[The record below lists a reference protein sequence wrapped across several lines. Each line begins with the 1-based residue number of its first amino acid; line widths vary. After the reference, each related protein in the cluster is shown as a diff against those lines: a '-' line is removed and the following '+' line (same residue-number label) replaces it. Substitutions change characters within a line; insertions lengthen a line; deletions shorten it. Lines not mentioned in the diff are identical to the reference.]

1 VFGLDSIPFLAT
13 SYSEAK
19 KLNDV
24 SRPYLEK
31 TLAAQGLKLLYAV
44 PWPPQGL
51 YSIKPVASMSD
62 LKGTRMRAYNPATS
76 QIAQHVGAQPI
87 TVQLAELSQALA
99 TGTVENFLT
108 SSASGVDSKLYEQ
121 TKYFYDVNAWLP
133 RNAVV
138 VNQKAFRSARQAD
151 AGGGDESSFHGGA
164 TRLARQRGAR
174 RRIHQAARREGDE
187 DRPDERNA
195 EAGAEGDRRAHD
207 RGLVAHRGWRRR
219 RDHRSLPQV
228 SASTSHVPPSSHSF
242 AAPRGGAPS
251 LEAALRRGVT
261 MMKTMAL
268 PVPTARAG
276 ASVPRRTLDRLYAA
290 GGAIGAM
297 FVALIAVLMIGQS
310 VLREFGV
317 PTGAVN
323 DVVAWCCAAAA
334 FFTMADAFKHGD
346 FVRVT
351 LLLEAVPAAAR
362 RALELLS
369 LAIASAAVA
378 YLACWA
384 CIFTYE
390 SFELD
395 EPAQGL
401 LPIPIWIP
409 QMSFALGSLLLLVAV
424 IDDLIIVARG
434 GVPTFVRLVQ
444 ERHAKGD
451 FSHDL

>member
-1 VFGLDSIPFLAT
+1 
-13 SYSEAK
+13 
-19 KLNDV
+19 
-24 SRPYLEK
+24 
-31 TLAAQGLKLLYAV
+31 
-44 PWPPQGL
+44 
-51 YSIKPVASMSD
+51 
-62 LKGTRMRAYNPATS
+62 
-76 QIAQHVGAQPI
+76 
-87 TVQLAELSQALA
+87 
-99 TGTVENFLT
+99 
-108 SSASGVDSKLYEQ
+108 
-121 TKYFYDVNAWLP
+121 
-133 RNAVV
+133 
-138 VNQKAFRSARQAD
+138 
-151 AGGGDESSFHGGA
+151 
-164 TRLARQRGAR
+164 
-174 RRIHQAARREGDE
+174 
-187 DRPDERNA
+187 
-195 EAGAEGDRRAHD
+195 
-207 RGLVAHRGWRRR
+207 
-219 RDHRSLPQV
+219 
-228 SASTSHVPPSSHSF
+228 
-242 AAPRGGAPS
+242 
-251 LEAALRRGVT
+251 

-409 QMSFALGSLLLLVAV
+409 QMSLALGSLLLLVAV